1 MNTKNTIS
9 TWLRRSAIK
18 LGLMTMAITLFAA
31 PAAGQTAENDVI
43 ENIASVTYEDA
54 NGNSYTKADTLQL
67 TVGFKA
73 GIATTP
79 DGTTVT
85 PASPSTGN
93 EQTFTITNNG
103 NGTDSVTVAAS
114 SDDTNVAAITGYKY
128 NGTTYATLTLLN
140 QALAGVAITAGNQ
153 HRQVLTRSF
162 QSTSQRQRPAMHA
175 VESVHAGIG
184 GNTGRTANA
193 GNQRDILAR

>member
-140 QALAGVAITAGNQ
+140 QALAGVAITAGNSID
-153 HRQVLTRSF
+153 VIVIYDVPA
-162 QSTSQRQRPAMHA
+162 RQR
-175 VESVHAGIG
+175 GIRRRNRHRRSSPH
-184 GNTGRTANA
+184 GNGR
-193 GNQRDILAR
+193 RDARRQAR